1 MRFVIYKDNGGQF
14 HWSLVDEDR
23 VSLAVSATAF
33 SSRADALRAANH
45 VHQGAGS
52 ATPTKR

>member
-14 HWSLVDEDR
+14 HWSLVDDDR

-33 SSRADALRAANH
+33 SSRADALRAATR
-45 VHQGAGS
+45 VHQRAGS
-52 ATPTKR
+52 ATPTES

>member
-1 MRFVIYKDNGGQF
+1 MQFVIYQDNGGQF

-33 SSRADALRAANH
+33 SSRADALRAATH
-45 VHQGAGS
+45 VHQRAGS
-52 ATPTKR
+52 ATPTKS

>member
-14 HWSLVDEDR
+14 HWSLVDEDQ

-33 SSRADALRAANH
+33 SSRADALRAANQ
-45 VHQGAGS
+45 VHQRAGS